1 MRNLRTI
8 FLTLILF
15 LIFIPSLTSSE
26 RTEQEI
32 KIGVFREDLKD
43 IGNFQKIER
52 VPDNLFDKKYDTFH
66 SRQLY
71 SLSQIGVI
79 FVKQKGLLEKYPERM
94 MKGMAYF
101 EFFYQQ
107 QLKDNTNIIR
117 RFNVNYPTWDSHTN
131 KTMQKIHSLNKARK
145 SMRNALGFTL
155 EDDVYKVLT
164 GYSTMFKLFKQS
176 ETSKNK
182 LNKNDKKLNIIHN
195 DISKLTGKAKT
206 LLEKKIE
213 NRITDNK
220 FLKEY
225 SKIEKQLS
233 NALKKAEHR
242 KEYELLSSFVI
253 ELYDLEDKDIS
264 ALLSGYN
271 LATFILK
278 ELKANVLKKQYN
290 QDLSKANFDIFSQ
303 EELMALGDITKNN
316 KLKKN
321 KDSKEIQVDILNLE
335 NNNIP
340 VSKLLDV
347 YRKDLN
353 VKLDSLNLQL
363 ASKVEMQRWALS
375 DWANAWKSPIPTK
388 VLDSK
393 GIEINL
399 SDKEIES
406 IKAQLAIKNFKETIE
421 IEQFKDL
428 VENNSSFDDLK
439 NTISES
445 TKSISFSYTLDDWAR
460 AWGDMKNIDLNNY
473 AELTALANK
482 QHGADWSVEEYASAY
497 QTEVDIIN
505 SLQSGDLSSFD
516 ASALGASLG
525 ASLQDVA
532 DTITAASA
540 AGVSVD
546 LEAAAEGLGF
556 DSFADAVA
564 AYNEQYGTNYTVD
577 QAREA
582 LGQ

>member
-15 LIFIPSLTSSE
+15 LIFITTLTSSE

-399 SDKEIES
+399 TDKEIES